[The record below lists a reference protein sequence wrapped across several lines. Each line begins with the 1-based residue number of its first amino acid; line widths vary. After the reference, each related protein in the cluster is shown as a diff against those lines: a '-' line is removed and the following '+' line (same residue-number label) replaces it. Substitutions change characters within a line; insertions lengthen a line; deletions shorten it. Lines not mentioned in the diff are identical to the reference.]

1 MPSAPASP
9 STVLAIDL
17 GTGGPKAAIV
27 TTAGQIL
34 GSAFQPVRLIVT
46 RGGGVEQRPAEWWA
60 AAVAAAR
67 RALAA
72 AGGEGRLPAIDAVAV
87 TGQWAGTVAVGD
99 DGEPLC
105 DALTWMDARGA
116 AAARAAAAAG
126 PIRVAGYGPL
136 RLARWIR
143 LTGGAPSLSGRDPLG
158 HILYLRDERPE
169 IYAAAAT
176 FLEPVDWLNFKLTGR
191 AACSADT
198 ATLHWLTDTRD
209 LGNVRYDDR
218 LLRLAGIDRG
228 KLPELLPSA
237 SVVGSL
243 APGPAAELGIEPGPP
258 VVSATGDTMSAAVGS
273 GAVADHA
280 GHLYVGTSSWIQCH
294 VPFKRTDALR
304 SIATLP
310 AALPGR
316 YLVSC
321 EQQTAGASLERL
333 REEWLAGT
341 PEATAGYAGLDAL
354 AATAPPGA
362 GKVIFTPWL
371 NGERTPVDDHR
382 VRGGFHNLSLETSRA
397 QLVRAVLEGVALNA
411 RWMLDGVERF
421 VRQPFADLRFI
432 GGGALSP
439 LWCQIFA
446 DVLDRR
452 ILRVADPVNANVRG
466 AAFLAGLALDELAP
480 ADIPARAPVDA
491 AYDPDPAT
499 RATYDE
505 LSREL
510 RALYKRTRGIY
521 ARLNA
526 SPASVPAEPGAA
538 P

>member
-1 MPSAPASP
+1 MSAPRP
-9 STVLAIDL
+9 STVLAVDL
-17 GTGGPKAAIV
+17 GTGGPKAAVV
-27 TTAGQIL
+27 TTAGAVL
-34 GSAFQPVRLIVT
+34 GAGFEPVGLIVT
-46 RGGGVEQRPAEWWA
+46 PGGGVEQRPAEWWA
-60 AAVAAAR
+60 AVVASAR

-72 AGGEGRLPAIDAVAV
+72 AADGGPAPAIDAVAV
-87 TGQWAGTVAVGD
+87 TGQWAGTVALGS

-116 AAARAAAAAG
+116 AAARAVAAAG
-126 PIRVAGYGPL
+126 PVRIAGYGPL

-143 LTGGAPSLSGRDPLG
+143 LTAGAPSLSGRDPFG
-158 HILYLRDERPE
+158 HILYLKAERPD
-169 IYAAAAT
+169 IYAATAT
-176 FLEPVDWLNFKLTGR
+176 FLEPVNWLNLKLTGR
-191 AACSADT
+191 AASSADT

-209 LGNVRYDDR
+209 LGSVRYDDR
-218 LLRLAGIDRG
+218 LLRLAGIDRA

-237 SVVGSL
+237 CVVGTL
-243 APGPAAELGIEPGPP
+243 QPGPAAELGIAPGAR

-273 GAVADHA
+273 GAVADYA

-294 VPFKRTDALR
+294 VPFKRTDVRRA
-304 SIATLP
+304 IATLP

-341 PEATAGYAGLDAL
+341 PEAAEGYPALDAL
-354 AATAPPGA
+354 AASAPPGS
-362 GKVIFTPWL
+362 GRVIFTPWL
-371 NGERTPVDDHR
+371 NGERTPVEDHL
-382 VRGGFHNLSLETSRA
+382 VRGGFHNLSLDTTRA
-397 QLVRAVLEGVALNA
+397 QLVRAVLEGVALNT

-421 VRQPFADLRFI
+421 VRRPLPELRFI
-432 GGGALSP
+432 GGGALSD

-452 ILRVADPVNANVRG
+452 ILRVVDPVNANIRG
-466 AAFLAGLALDELAP
+466 AAFLAGVALGELHP

-491 AYDPDPAT
+491 AFDPDPAR

-505 LSREL
+505 LSHEL

-526 SPASVPAEPGAA
+526 PRGVPSADPGAT